1 MTFESDN
8 YRKLLYLCTPM
19 DFCTFEL
26 SNGIRVIHL
35 QTTSVVSHCGL
46 IINAGSRD
54 ELEHQEGL
62 AHFIEHSIFKGTT
75 KRKTYHILSRLDSVG
90 AEINAYTT
98 KEETWVYASF
108 MENHLNR
115 AVELIADICFNSTF
129 PEKEIN
135 KEKDVIVDEINS
147 YLDSPSEM
155 IFDEFEELVFANHP
169 LGRNILGTEES
180 VRSFSRDDIFEMT
193 SRRYR
198 VDQMVFSSVGP
209 SSASKIKKVCE
220 KYLGSY
226 HTEKSSDVRTP
237 FTSYTPSQRVQDKEV
252 FQMHYL
258 IGNEA
263 YHAGHQKKTGLIL
276 LNNLL
281 GGPAMNSTL
290 NLQIREKHGMAYNIE
305 SSYQSYSDTGMFQ
318 IYLGTDER
326 FFGKAEKLVF
336 RELKKLRENALGVS
350 QLHMAK
356 QQLIGQIA
364 LSQESGS
371 GTMLALGKSYM
382 LYDRVD
388 SLEEVYK
395 SIQALTSSELLEI
408 ANEVFDTS
416 RFSTLIY
423 RKGG

>member
-1 MTFESDN
+1 
-8 YRKLLYLCTPM
+8 M

-35 QTTSVVSHCGL
+35 QTASVVSHCGL

-54 ELEHQEGL
+54 ELEHQQGL
-62 AHFIEHSIFKGTT
+62 AHFIEHSIFKGTK

-98 KEETWVYASF
+98 KEETWVYGSF
-108 MENHLNR
+108 MEKHLAR
-115 AVELIADICFNSTF
+115 AVELIGDICFNSIF

-180 VRSFSRDDIFEMT
+180 VRSFTRDDIFEMT

-209 SSASKIKKVCE
+209 TSPDRVRKICE
-220 KYLGSY
+220 KYLGNY
-226 HTEKSSDVRTP
+226 KTEKSTDVRKP
-237 FTSYTPSQRVQDKEV
+237 FSGYTPSNTVEDKDA

-263 YHAGHQKKTGLIL
+263 YDAGHPKKTGLIL

-305 SSYQSYSDTGMFQ
+305 SSYQSYSDTGLFQ

-326 FFGKAEKLVF
+326 FFAKAERLVMQ
-336 RELKKLRENALGVS
+336 ELKKLREKALGIS

-395 SIQALTSSELLEI
+395 SIEALTSSELLEI
-408 ANEVFDTS
+408 ANEIFDTS
-416 RFSTLIY
+416 RFSSLIY